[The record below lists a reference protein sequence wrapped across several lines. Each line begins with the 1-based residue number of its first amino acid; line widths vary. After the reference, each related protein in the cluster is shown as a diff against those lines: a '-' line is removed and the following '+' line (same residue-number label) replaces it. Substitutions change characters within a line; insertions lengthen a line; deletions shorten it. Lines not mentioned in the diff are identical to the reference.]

1 MAKYRTKVEVRT
13 NGKVFKP
20 GAILPDDISKLDLNF
35 LKAKKFV
42 EVVDV
47 ADAVSEADAEEDID
61 DEEFGDGFDE
71 MTPGSF
77 KTAEEIRKIRTKK
90 DVAEYAASI
99 GLDLGEDY
107 DQKSLAEL
115 YDEVINYQEEAE
127 AATEEDG
134 E

>member
-35 LKAKKFV
+35 LKVKKFV

-47 ADAVSEADAEEDID
+47 ADAVSEADAEDDFD

-77 KTAEEIRKIRTKK
+77 KTADEIRKFRKKK

-107 DQKSLAEL
+107 DKKSLDEL
-115 YDEVINYQEEAE
+115 CDEVINYQEEAE
-127 AATEEDG
+127 AAAEEDG

>member
-20 GAILPDDISKLDLNF
+20 GAILPNDISKLDLNF

-47 ADAVSEADAEEDID
+47 ADAVSEVDVKNVE
-61 DEEFGDGFDE
+61 DEELEDGFDE
-71 MTPGSF
+71 MTPDSF
-77 KTAEEIRKIRTKK
+77 KSVDEIRKFRKKK

-99 GLDLGEDY
+99 GFELGKDY
-107 DQKSLAEL
+107 DKKTLDEL
-115 YDEVINYQEEAE
+115 CDEVINFQEEIE
-127 AATEEDG
+127 ASVEEYG

>member
-47 ADAVSEADAEEDID
+47 ADAVSEAEAEDDFD

-77 KTAEEIRKIRTKK
+77 KTADEIRKIRTRKTLRNTPLPS
-90 DVAEYAASI
+90 ALI
-99 GLDLGEDY
+99 
-107 DQKSLAEL
+107 LAKITTRNPL
-115 YDEVINYQEEAE
+115 RNS
-127 AATEEDG
+127 TTK
-134 E
+134 

>member
-20 GAILPDDISKLDLNF
+20 NTILPDNLSKLDLNF
-35 LKAKKFV
+35 LKSKKFV

-47 ADAVSEADAEEDID
+47 TDTDMDEDFD
-61 DEEFGDGFDE
+61 EEEFGDGFDE
-71 MTPGSF
+71 MTPGKL
-77 KTAEEIRKIRTKK
+77 KTAIEIRKIRTKK

-107 DQKSLAEL
+107 DQKSLTEL

-127 AATEEDG
+127 AAVE
-134 E
+134 